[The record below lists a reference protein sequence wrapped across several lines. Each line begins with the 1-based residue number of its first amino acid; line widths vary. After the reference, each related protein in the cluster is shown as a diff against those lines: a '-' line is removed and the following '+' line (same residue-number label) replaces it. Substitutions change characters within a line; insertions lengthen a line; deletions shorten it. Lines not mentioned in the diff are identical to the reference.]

1 VPSDRTTT
9 SLPDSIAVDIGRLP
23 GIKRLAAD
31 YSANYSALAPFFAG
45 DPDSDAAWEA
55 VIAARQAAPRPD
67 LIAEIV
73 AAQQAA
79 RNAPPEA
86 TGAAAQLADPK
97 TVAIV
102 TGQQAGLFGG
112 PLYTL
117 LKAISTIRL
126 ARQVEARHGVPT
138 VAVFW
143 VDAEDHDLDEIH
155 ACHVLDADQA
165 LATLALS
172 LPPTTAGAPAAT
184 VRLDADIDAVLDLL
198 TAALP
203 QTDFTDAL
211 MAGLRQA
218 YAPGHGL
225 VEAFARWLEQ
235 TLGHLGLVV
244 FDASDQAAKPAV
256 SPLFERELRQPGVTA
271 TLARGAGERLKNA
284 GFHAQ
289 VDAPPDSVALF
300 AMGNSRVPVRRHG
313 DQFTIG
319 DQTASGDALVDRLR
333 DNPASLGPNVLLR
346 PVVQDRLFPSV
357 CYVAGPN
364 ELAYLAQLK
373 DVYAHFDVPMPLIA
387 LRMTASLVDAAV
399 IKFVRRHELAI
410 ETLQPQDESVLNQLL
425 GAQLPDSVDQALRA
439 TDGALLEQMQ
449 ALAVAVAAVDQTL
462 AGAAESTLGRMQRD
476 LKNLRNKVVQ
486 AAKRRDQT
494 LRRQFARAQTQ
505 LFPSGTPQERTIA
518 SLFFLNRY
526 GPALID
532 RLVTDP
538 ALDTR
543 HHWVISV

>member
-1 VPSDRTTT
+1 VPADRTTT

-31 YSANYSALAPFFAG
+31 YSANYSALSSFFTG
-45 DPDSDAAWEA
+45 DPDSGAAWGA
-55 VIAARQAAPRPD
+55 VIAARQATPPSGP
-67 LIAEIV
+67 IAEIV
-73 AAQQAA
+73 AAQQAT
-79 RNAPPEA
+79 RSAPTEA
-86 TGAAAQLADPK
+86 AQAAARLTDPK

-117 LKAISTIRL
+117 LKAISAIRL
-126 ARQVEARHGVPT
+126 AREVEARHGVPT

-165 LATLALS
+165 LATVALS

-184 VRLDADIDAVLDLL
+184 ISLNPDIDAVTDQLI
-198 TAALP
+198 ASLP
-203 QTDFTDAL
+203 HTDFTDAL
-211 MAGLRQA
+211 TAGLRQA

-244 FDASDQAAKPAV
+244 FDASDPAAKPAV
-256 SPLFERELRQPGVTA
+256 SPLFERELRDPGVTA
-271 TLARGAGERLKNA
+271 TLARRAGERLKNA

-300 AMGNSRVPVRRHG
+300 AMGDRRLPLRRDG
-313 DQFTIG
+313 DRFTAG
-319 DQTASGDALVDRLR
+319 DETISGDTLVDRLHE
-333 DNPASLGPNVLLR
+333 NPASLGPNVLLR
-346 PVVQDRLFPSV
+346 PVVQDRLFPTV

-387 LRMTASLVDAAV
+387 LRMTASLVDTAV

-410 ETLQPQDESVLNQLL
+410 ETLQPQDESVLNELL
-425 GAQLPDSVDQALRA
+425 GAQLPDAVDHALRG
-439 TDGALLEQMQ
+439 TDAALLEQMQ
-449 ALAVAVAAVDQTL
+449 ALAVAVATVDQTL

-518 SLFFLNRY
+518 SIFFLNRY
-526 GPALID
+526 GPALLD
-532 RLVTDP
+532 RLATDP
-538 ALDTR
+538 ELDTR